1 MPCPFLLNGRAKLTA
16 LLTNLL
22 PIHKA
27 KRQNIDLKISLTP
40 GQPQVIRQIKPKATK
55 HFDDDLAA
63 FERDEETCSNQQPI
77 LSQSEGRVKK
87 RQFKPLP
94 MAAYKPSKVAFE
106 QNVPSAK
113 DEFKP
118 LPKVF
123 GMGPTVEAKVI
134 FYLFFLHLID
144 IYLHTLFSLKN
155 CITVFP

>member
-1 MPCPFLLNGRAKLTA
+1 MEELQWQPFLLTSY
-16 LLTNLL
+16 
-22 PIHKA
+22 KA

-40 GQPQVIRQIKPKATK
+40 GQPQVIRQIRPKATK

-63 FERDEETCSNQQPI
+63 FERDEETCVNQQPI

-134 FYLFFLHLID
+134 FYLFF
-144 IYLHTLFSLKN
+144 
-155 CITVFP
+155 

>member
-1 MPCPFLLNGRAKLTA
+1 MLSETTCFHRGLKIILATLLKY
-16 LLTNLL
+16 L
-22 PIHKA
+22 PIHKI
-27 KRQNIDLKISLTP
+27 KRQNIDLKTSLTL
-40 GQPQVIRQIKPKATK
+40 GQPQVIRQIRPKATK

-63 FERDEETCSNQQPI
+63 FERDEETCSNQQPV

-134 FYLFFLHLID
+134 LYLFF
-144 IYLHTLFSLKN
+144 
-155 CITVFP
+155 

>member
-1 MPCPFLLNGRAKLTA
+1 MGGSITTPVHIEYFSDRGGDYTITRTDDKWTFRWGTVQKGVEVDVFQQEHLCAGHLVRN
-16 LLTNLL
+16 NLS
-22 PIHKA
+22 K
-27 KRQNIDLKISLTP
+27 
-40 GQPQVIRQIKPKATK
+40 KATK

-134 FYLFFLHLID
+134 LDLFF
-144 IYLHTLFSLKN
+144 
-155 CITVFP
+155 

>member
-1 MPCPFLLNGRAKLTA
+1 MKISLTA
-16 LLTNLL
+16 LLTYLL
-22 PIHKA
+22 PVNKA

-40 GQPQVIRQIKPKATK
+40 GQPQVIRQIRPKATK

-63 FERDEETCSNQQPI
+63 FERDEETCSNQQPM

-134 FYLFFLHLID
+134 FYLFF
-144 IYLHTLFSLKN
+144 
-155 CITVFP
+155 

>member
-1 MPCPFLLNGRAKLTA
+1 MPYAFLLNERATLTA
-16 LLTNLL
+16 LLTYLL
-22 PIHKA
+22 PVNKA

-40 GQPQVIRQIKPKATK
+40 GQPQVIRQIRPKATK

-134 FYLFFLHLID
+134 LYLFF
-144 IYLHTLFSLKN
+144 
-155 CITVFP
+155 

>member
-1 MPCPFLLNGRAKLTA
+1 MSLLSRGTQGNN
-16 LLTNLL
+16 NLS
-22 PIHKA
+22 
-27 KRQNIDLKISLTP
+27 ISLFLELLKRVGNSNVDLGKVISPVGQYIRSNP
-40 GQPQVIRQIKPKATK
+40 GQPQVIRQIRPKATK

-134 FYLFFLHLID
+134 FYLFF
-144 IYLHTLFSLKN
+144 
-155 CITVFP
+155 